1 MKRKFDVKYIYT
13 GVTALIVIILSLL
26 FNNMLN
32 NAEEFKKTM
41 SAVQGAFAP
50 IFVGIIIAFLLNPLL
65 TLLEKKAFGPI
76 LKRVIK
82 KEKQRDK
89 VTRAISIVCTE
100 IIFLALLA
108 AFFRMLIPQLYTS
121 IKTLVTNM
129 PEYYRNFIDF
139 VQNINFNNKYVDD
152 VFLEGLTKVYAFFEN
167 FLSDKLIPNLDTII
181 VNVSTGVLG
190 GVMMIFKFLLGLVVS
205 IYIMANK
212 DIFKAQSK
220 KILYSAFNTK
230 PANLIVDGFAYI
242 NRVFSDFFTGKILDS
257 IIIGILCFASLTAM
271 DMDYAVLIS
280 VIVGVTNIIPF
291 FGPFLGAVP
300 CAILL
305 VIIDP
310 VEALVFVIFI
320 LILQQVDGNLI
331 GPLILGDSIGISGF
345 WVLTSILVAGG
356 LYGFFGM
363 LLGVP
368 VFACIY
374 ALIKYISE
382 HKLAKKE
389 LPIETDEYK
398 KISRILKDNE
408 DNINIVTVEECENR
422 RRELLEEA
430 KRLKKESKRLK
441 REKIKNAFGKDRS
454 DDKEE

>member
-13 GVTALIVIILSLL
+13 GITALVVIVLSLL

-32 NAEEFKKTM
+32 NMDKFKATM
-41 SAVQGAFAP
+41 NMVQSAFAP

-65 TLLEKKAFGPI
+65 TLLEKKIFGPI
-76 LKRVIK
+76 LSKIIK
-82 KEKQRDK
+82 KEKQKDK
-89 VTRAISIVCTE
+89 VTRAISIIFTE
-100 IIFLALLA
+100 AIFLALLA

-129 PEYYRNFIDF
+129 PGYYRNFIDF
-139 VQNINFNNKYVDD
+139 IENINFNNKYVDD
-152 VFLEGLTKVYAFFEN
+152 VFLESLTKVYAFFEN

-181 VNVSTGVLG
+181 VNVSTGVVG
-190 GVMMIFKFLLGLVVS
+190 GVMMIFRSLLGLVVS

-220 KILYSAFNTK
+220 KILYSACNTK
-230 PANLIVDGFAYI
+230 PANLIIDGFAYI

-257 IIIGILCFASLTAM
+257 IIIGILCFVSLAAM

-300 CAILL
+300 CTILL

-310 VEALVFVIFI
+310 VEALVFVVFI

-368 VFACIY
+368 AFACVY

-382 HKLAKKE
+382 NRLAKRE

-398 KISRILKDNE
+398 KISRIIKE
-408 DNINIVTVEECENR
+408 DDKIDIVTVEECENR
-422 RRELLEEA
+422 RKELLEEA
-430 KRLKKESKRLK
+430 KRLKKETKRLK
-441 REKIKNAFGKDRS
+441 REKFKKVFSKDKS
-454 DDKEE
+454 DGEE

>member
-13 GVTALIVIILSLL
+13 GITALVVIVLSLL

-32 NAEEFKKTM
+32 NMDKFKATM
-41 SAVQGAFAP
+41 NVVQSAFAP

-65 TLLEKKAFGPI
+65 TLLEKKIFGPI
-76 LKRVIK
+76 LSKIIK
-82 KEKQRDK
+82 KEKQKDK
-89 VTRAISIVCTE
+89 VTRAISIIFTE
-100 IIFLALLA
+100 AIFLALLA

-129 PEYYRNFIDF
+129 PGYYRNFIDF
-139 VQNINFNNKYVDD
+139 IENINFNNKYVDD
-152 VFLEGLTKVYAFFEN
+152 VFLESLTKVYAFFEN

-181 VNVSTGVLG
+181 VNVSTGVVG
-190 GVMMIFKFLLGLVVS
+190 GVMMIFRSLLGLVVS

-220 KILYSAFNTK
+220 KILYSACNTK
-230 PANLIVDGFAYI
+230 PANLIIDGFAYI

-257 IIIGILCFASLTAM
+257 IIIGILCFVSLAAM

-300 CAILL
+300 CTIL
-305 VIIDP
+305 
-310 VEALVFVIFI
+310 
-320 LILQQVDGNLI
+320 
-331 GPLILGDSIGISGF
+331 LGDSIGISGF

-368 VFACIY
+368 AFACVY

-382 HKLAKKE
+382 NRLAKRE

-398 KISRILKDNE
+398 KISRIIKE
-408 DNINIVTVEECENR
+408 DDKIDIVTVEECENR
-422 RRELLEEA
+422 RKELLEEA
-430 KRLKKESKRLK
+430 KRLKKETKRLK
-441 REKIKNAFGKDRS
+441 REKFKKVFSKDKS
-454 DDKEE
+454 DGEE